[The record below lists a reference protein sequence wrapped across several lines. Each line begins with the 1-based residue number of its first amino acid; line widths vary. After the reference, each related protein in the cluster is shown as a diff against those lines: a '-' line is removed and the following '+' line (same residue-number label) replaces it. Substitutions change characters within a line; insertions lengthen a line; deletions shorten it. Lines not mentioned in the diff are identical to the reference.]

1 MAQTPSNYTTPTITR
16 AGTLI
21 SELNL
26 VVPRTTD
33 RFFEKF
39 KYTPYMLLT
48 QQNKN
53 GLLKITN
60 DNTET
65 KLFYW
70 YEQFGRQMGFV
81 VANAGVTGAA
91 GAAITVTIQAGGYSA
106 AGTRS
111 LPEVGMI
118 FENARTGIEVRV
130 TATNKTTPNA
140 HTMTIQP
147 VRAADVA
154 TVVTGDELLGRGFK
168 YVGEASDYTAT
179 QIQNLGK
186 YTNYATQLRKDSKTT
201 DLAKA
206 ERVDVNFNGHNF
218 YWYKQMDDMN
228 QQLIQEKELML
239 LDSNLTDNL
248 GYSESGSAGLLQ
260 QIAANGTPMTYSGG
274 FNAQTSFAIIE
285 RALDSVGGPMEYDW
299 LSDTDQ
305 DIEIQLAIA
314 NEFNNG
320 AVVYQQN
327 DLRRGF
333 KSFTPLGRKFN
344 FTRYTPIS
352 ERRMYGSSASGTVRN
367 NFGILIPRGTVDMRG
382 DVNVNDVPQM
392 VVRYQDINGNGQ
404 QYVVSEYGGLSA
416 NGKSAKME
424 LGIVQEGYFGLQVL
438 GADQFLTVKKS

>member
-1 MAQTPSNYTTPTITR
+1 MASTPANYSTPTVSR

-21 SELNL
+21 SELNI
-26 VVPRTTD
+26 VVPRTAD

-48 QQNKN
+48 QNTKN
-53 GLLKITN
+53 GLLKIT
-60 DNTET
+60 DENTEN

-81 VANAGVTGAA
+81 VANAGVSGGA
-91 GAAITVTIQAGGYSA
+91 GAAITVTIAAGGYSA

-118 FENARTGIEVRV
+118 FENARTGIETRV
-130 TATNKTTPNA
+130 TATNKTTPSA

-147 VRAADVA
+147 VISTQVA
-154 TVVTGDELLGRGFK
+154 TVLTGDELLGRGYK

-179 QIQNLGK
+179 QVQNIGK
-186 YTNYATQLRKDSKTT
+186 YTNYATQLRKDFKIT
-201 DLAKA
+201 DLGKA
-206 ERVDVNFNGHNF
+206 ERVDVNFGGHNYF
-218 YWYKQMDDMN
+218 YYKGMDDMN
-228 QQLIQEKELML
+228 EQLIQEKELML

-248 GYSESGSAGLLQ
+248 GYAESGSAGLLQ
-260 QIAANGTPMTYSGG
+260 QIAANGITQTYSGG
-274 FNAQTSFAIIE
+274 FNAQTTFAVIE
-285 RALDSVGGPMEYDW
+285 RALDAVGGPMEYDW

-320 AVVYQQN
+320 AVVYKQD

-333 KSFTPLGRKFN
+333 KSFTPLGRRFN

-367 NFGILIPRGTVDMRG
+367 NFGILVPRGTADMRG
-382 DVNVNDVPQM
+382 DIKVNDVPQM
-392 VVRYQDINGNGQ
+392 VIRYQDVMGNGQ
-404 QYVVSEYGGLSA
+404 QYVVSEYGALSQ
-416 NGKSAKME
+416 NGKTAKME
-424 LGIVQEGYFGLQVL
+424 LGVVQEGYFGLQVL
-438 GADQFLTVKKS
+438 GSDQFLTIKKS